1 MSSLQR
7 EARRKAT
14 FTILKILTHRILE
27 HRMNS
32 AFALSRK
39 NEELFPSLAWS
50 PEYKRSSRCCL
61 GFDGENMIKRRP
73 SPATGV
79 QQCSS
84 ARVGSAREARA
95 ATEEVSVNWKGEM
108 HEVELCHV

>member
-1 MSSLQR
+1 M
-7 EARRKAT
+7 K
-14 FTILKILTHRILE
+14 
-27 HRMNS
+27 NS
-32 AFALSRK
+32 FLP
-39 NEELFPSLAWS
+39 L
-50 PEYKRSSRCCL
+50 L
-61 GFDGENMIKRRP
+61 GLLNIKGVPDAVLDLMGENMIKRRP